1 VNRTEL
7 AAQIRVALASHAM
20 WKHHLEA
27 AIRTGRA
34 ARPADEVRRE
44 DRCAFGAW
52 LLGLEPLRAAPQ
64 FPLVRDLHA
73 RFHEE
78 AARVLELATGGRAE
92 AAAQALAE
100 HGRFEHASRDLREA
114 LERWADLGPG

>member
-1 VNRTEL
+1 MNRTEL

-52 LLGLEPLRAAPQ
+52 LLGLEPLRAVPQ
-64 FPLVRDLHA
+64 FGEVRELHA

-78 AARVLELATGGRAE
+78 AARVLELAVAGQAV
-92 AAAQALAE
+92 AAAQAMAE
-100 HGRFEHASRDLREA
+100 RGRFERASRDLREA
-114 LERWADLGPG
+114 LERWAAAG